1 MVWVYAVIAATL
13 IGFGGWGGY
22 RFMDGKV
29 ERMRVERDAA
39 SVERD
44 AANASAHRWQE
55 ARDREVIT
63 VKTVTQYVDRVVKL
77 QGETRDV
84 IKEIPVKIG
93 CTEVDGTAMLAGAWR
108 LSHDA
113 GVSLA
118 NGTARTPYEP
128 GKTLEAVAATVAVE
142 TVIENYATCRENA
155 IKLTS
160 LQDWV
165 KAQQAAQQQ
174 SIAPK

>member
-13 IGFGGWGGY
+13 IGFGGWSGY

-29 ERMRVERDAA
+29 ERMRAERDEAT
-39 SVERD
+39 R
-44 AANASAHRWQE
+44 SAHRWQE

-118 NGTARTPYEP
+118 NGTTRTPYEP
-128 GKTLEAVAATVAVE
+128 GKTPEAVAATVAVE
-142 TVIENYATCRENA
+142 TVIENYATCRETA

-174 SIAPK
+174 SSAPK

>member
-1 MVWVYAVIAATL
+1 M
-13 IGFGGWGGY
+13 
-22 RFMDGKV
+22 
-29 ERMRVERDAA
+29 
-39 SVERD
+39 
-44 AANASAHRWQE
+44 
-55 ARDREVIT
+55 
-63 VKTVTQYVDRVVKL
+63 DRVVKL

-93 CTEVDGTAMLAGAWR
+93 CTEVDGIAMLAGAWR

-118 NGTARTPYEP
+118 NGTPRVAYEP
-128 GKTLEAVAATVAVE
+128 GKTPEAVAATTAVE
-142 TVIENYATCRENA
+142 TVVENYATCRETA